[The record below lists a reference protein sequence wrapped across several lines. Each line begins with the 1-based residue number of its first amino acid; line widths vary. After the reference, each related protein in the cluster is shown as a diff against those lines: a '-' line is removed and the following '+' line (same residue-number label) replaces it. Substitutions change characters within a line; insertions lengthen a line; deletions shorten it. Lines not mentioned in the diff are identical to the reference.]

1 MATVVTAETSSS
13 AWEGQSGASRGLERE
28 ALSAGGGLRSSGG
41 EADEDGSDEGAD
53 LDHFD

>member
-1 MATVVTAETSSS
+1 MVTAEASSS
-13 AWEGQSGASRGLERE
+13 AWAGKTSAGGGLEGE
-28 ALSAGGGLRSSGG
+28 ALSAGGGLRSGGG